1 MTSDAE
7 AAREDVRGKFHL
19 PVKCIFR
26 EPMESV
32 PFEMVVE
39 ELYGFKARK
48 FDPEADGKLLERI
61 GNAMRDACLFAR
73 KDPIKRNRPNEVG
86 NDMEPLVVKALKS
99 HGMAAAA
106 PKTRS
111 GRGRSAGYPDVKVD
125 IDPVPIFLEVKT
137 YSAST
142 RRSSQRSGGSAR
154 KTVPFFRMIS
164 AKAKSDPAREAATRG
179 KSRKCVWRCAVE
191 RIDAARR
198 RAGLHLPQK
207 PVRFRRR
214 HGHEET
220 QASELPGR
228 RMMRNAAEVRRSGR
242 APRRSRA
249 PLPGLRNRP
258 PPACRPSRPRLRRS
272 CRNGRRGC
280 PAG

>member
-32 PFEMVVE
+32 PFEVVVE
-39 ELYGFKARK
+39 ELYGFKVRK

-61 GNAMRDACLFAR
+61 ENAMRDACLFAR
-73 KDPIKRNRPNEVG
+73 KGPIKRNRPNEVG
-86 NDMEPLVVKALKS
+86 NDMEPFVVKALKS

-111 GRGRSAGYPDVKVD
+111 GRGRSAGYPDVKMD

-142 RRSSQRSGGSAR
+142 RRSSQRSVFLSPSKGQDSKVTEDGYHLLVGFEMERTGTLYRPVAFQL
-154 KTVPFFRMIS
+154 VDLHGLEFNM
-164 AKAKSDPAREAATRG
+164 KAEFNANNRSLYDHDG
-179 KSRKCVWRCAVE
+179 M
-191 RIDAARR
+191 
-198 RAGLHLPQK
+198 L
-207 PVRFRRR
+207 
-214 HGHEET
+214 
-220 QASELPGR
+220 
-228 RMMRNAAEVRRSGR
+228 AAERV
-242 APRRSRA
+242 
-249 PLPGLRNRP
+249 
-258 PPACRPSRPRLRRS
+258 
-272 CRNGRRGC
+272 
-280 PAG
+280 